1 MVDDIQVSK
10 SVEFKRDT
18 DLNEGEVDDGD
29 VESKI

>member
-10 SVEFKRDT
+10 SVEFKRDY
-18 DLNEGEVDDGD
+18 DLNEGEVEDGD